1 MNSSDKRGL
10 LRPWTELLIRTGSS
24 RRHLTMTVSHG
35 SVGMISIVLAY
46 RNPARLEDLQFG
58 RRSTVERRHSC
69 FQMAAARFV
78 RKGKQ
83 LRPELSPPRFVGT

>member
-1 MNSSDKRGL
+1 MTVVIKGRGL
-10 LRPWTELLIRTGSS
+10 LRPWTELLIRTGLQESS
-24 RRHLTMTVSHG
+24 
-35 SVGMISIVLAY
+35 
-46 RNPARLEDLQFG
+46 RLEDLQFG